1 MLISWMTFCVL
12 SSLNG
17 SRSLTYCS
25 IFAPYQHEVE
35 YKDQY
40 EDVDGKTADTSHDG
54 LPDAGRIEM
63 TYATVSFPRYSSR
76 FGFNDV
82 GRF

>member
-1 MLISWMTFCVL
+1 MTASKGMPMALERTIMLISWMTFCVL

-17 SRSLTYCS
+17 SRSLTVLFHL
-25 IFAPYQHEVE
+25 FAPYQHEVE

-54 LPDAGRIEM
+54 LPDAGK
-63 TYATVSFPRYSSR
+63 
-76 FGFNDV
+76 N
-82 GRF
+82 